1 MGIFGGPIGGLYSVH
16 AERDVPGENALTL
29 TLSRRER
36 GLYVEDRAMEPAKT
50 PGEFETRYEYLRP
63 AQLIE
68 RRKACPLVIVPVGPL
83 EYHGPH
89 LPIGVDAINCTRVAH
104 ACCRRLGRGV
114 VLPTMFMGT
123 ERERPPEMLE
133 ALGFE
138 PTSYVVGM
146 DFPSRLWNS
155 HYLPEEVFA
164 IRLRAELNVLIGQ
177 GYRYILIANG
187 HGAQNHM
194 EAINRLCIELSNT
207 TPAKAIFRLT
217 LAKRVLAGNWAAGHA
232 DSIETSMIM
241 HYGRD
246 LVDLGALPPP
256 EVPIHSW
263 EFSVVDGLGF
273 TQQYHADRVVRNDP
287 RNSTQDEGRQ
297 LYDETLDELV
307 AAAEEL
313 MS

>member
-1 MGIFGGPIGGLYSVH
+1 MKC
-16 AERDVPGENALTL
+16 AN
-29 TLSRRER
+29 
-36 GLYVEDRAMEPAKT
+36 T
-50 PGEFETRYEYLRP
+50 PLDFETRYEYLRP

-89 LPIGVDAINCTRVAH
+89 LPIGVDAINCTQVAH

-114 VLPTMFMGT
+114 VLPTMMMGT
-123 ERERPPEMLE
+123 ERERGPEVLE
-133 ALGFE
+133 PLGFE
-138 PTSYVVGM
+138 PGTYVVGM

-164 IRLRAELNVLIGQ
+164 IRLAAELRILIGQ

-207 TPAKAIFRLT
+207 TPAKLAFRLT
-217 LAKRVLAGNWAAGHA
+217 LAKRMLAGNWAAGHA
-232 DSIETSMIM
+232 DSVETSIIM
-241 HYGRD
+241 HYDRG

-256 EVPIHSW
+256 EVPIHSR
-263 EFSVVDGLGF
+263 EFSIVDGLGF
-273 TQQYHADRVVRNDP
+273 TPQYPADRVVRNDP
-287 RNSTQDEGRQ
+287 RKSTPEEGRQ
-297 LYDETLDELV
+297 FFEESLDELL
-307 AAAEEL
+307 AAAEQL
-313 MS
+313 ISRGKN